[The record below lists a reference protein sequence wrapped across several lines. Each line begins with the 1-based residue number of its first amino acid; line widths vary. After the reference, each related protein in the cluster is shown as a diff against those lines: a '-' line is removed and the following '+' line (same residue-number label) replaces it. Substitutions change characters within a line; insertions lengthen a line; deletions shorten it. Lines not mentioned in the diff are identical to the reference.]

1 MHAYPEG
8 PKLAMCNLQLQ
19 TQVYPH
25 LFLLLSELSIIF
37 FFPRTRR
44 RATYLCIKRA
54 SEREVQIQD
63 IISFLSL
70 ITLLFRSLA
79 LTKPIC
85 QC

>member
-37 FFPRTRR
+37 FFLEHAGELRIFVLRE
-44 RATYLCIKRA
+44 RAR
-54 SEREVQIQD
+54 ER
-63 IISFLSL
+63 SKYKTLSL
-70 ITLLFRSLA
+70 FC
-79 LTKPIC
+79 P
-85 QC
+85 